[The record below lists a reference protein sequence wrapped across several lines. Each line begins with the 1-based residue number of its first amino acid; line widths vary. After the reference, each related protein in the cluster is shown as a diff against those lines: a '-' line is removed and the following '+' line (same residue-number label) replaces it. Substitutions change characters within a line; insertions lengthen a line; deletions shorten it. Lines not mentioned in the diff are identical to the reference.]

1 MSALPVPFGDAAW
14 RVGIPEGA
22 NARAVLEALLGIPGA
37 LDAVVC
43 ERDALVTFD
52 PDAPVTKGAVALAV
66 ERALATRPSDESP
79 RSHVVPVLY
88 DGVDLDDVARSA
100 NLSQKDVIAIHAACE
115 YRVVCLGF
123 LPGFAYLRGLD
134 PRLHVPRRAT
144 PRPRIGPLSVAVAG
158 PYAGVYPFASPGG
171 WNILGT
177 ARAFTPF
184 DPSRGAALSLG
195 DRVRFEPRKA

>member
-1 MSALPVPFGDAAW
+1 MTEAPVPFGDAGW

-22 NARAVLEALLGIPGA
+22 NARAVLDALLGIAGA

-43 ERDALVTFD
+43 ERHGLVTFD
-52 PDAPVTKGAVALAV
+52 PEAPVSGEAVARAV
-66 ERALATRPSDESP
+66 ERALAMGAGTESP

-88 DGVDLDDVARSA
+88 DGLDLDDVARSA
-100 NLSQKDVIAIHAACE
+100 NLSRGEVIAIHAGAE

-134 PRLHVPRRAT
+134 ARLQLPRRAT
-144 PRPRIGPLSVAVAG
+144 PRPRIGPRSVAIAG

-177 ARAFTPF
+177 AQDFVPF
-184 DPSRGAALSLG
+184 DATRGAAWSLG
-195 DRVRFEPRKA
+195 DRVRFEPRGA